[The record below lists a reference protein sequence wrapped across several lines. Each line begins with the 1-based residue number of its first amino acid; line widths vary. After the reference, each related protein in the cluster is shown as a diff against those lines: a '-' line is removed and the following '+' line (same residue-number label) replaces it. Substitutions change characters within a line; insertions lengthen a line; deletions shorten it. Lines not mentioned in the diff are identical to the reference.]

1 MNEEQV
7 ELVINSICSNDLN
20 SIKEFVNANKDQI
33 DSVTTFGTMLQ
44 IASREGKIDIA
55 KYLINSG
62 ADVNIGGGFADS
74 AMIDAVV
81 QGHFDMVKL
90 LLSHGAILDTSTF
103 AANALFTAISGGY
116 PDIAKYLIDQGIDL
130 AAAYHIG
137 KIENCDALEYARQY
151 GQMEIYDYIKERL
164 HKD

>member
-55 KYLINSG
+55 KYLIDRG

-74 AMIDAVV
+74 AMIDAVG

-151 GQMEIYDYIKERL
+151 GQMEIYDYIKESL

>member
-1 MNEEQV
+1 MNKEQV

-44 IASREGKIDIA
+44 IASREGKMDIA
-55 KYLINSG
+55 KYLIDSG

-103 AANALFTAISGGY
+103 ATNALFAAISGGY
-116 PDIAKYLIDQGIDL
+116 LDIAKYLINQGIDL
-130 AAAYHIG
+130 TAAYHIG

-164 HKD
+164 GTK

>member
-1 MNEEQV
+1 MNKEQV

-55 KYLINSG
+55 KYLIDRG

-74 AMIDAVV
+74 AMIDAV
-81 QGHFDMVKL
+81 G
-90 LLSHGAILDTSTF
+90 SRTF
-103 AANALFTAISGGY
+103 
-116 PDIAKYLIDQGIDL
+116 
-130 AAAYHIG
+130 
-137 KIENCDALEYARQY
+137 
-151 GQMEIYDYIKERL
+151 
-164 HKD
+164 

>member
-1 MNEEQV
+1 MNKEQV
-7 ELVINSICSNDLN
+7 ELVINSICSNDLT
-20 SIKEFVNANKDQI
+20 SIKGFINANKEQI

-44 IASREGKIDIA
+44 IASREGKMDIA
-55 KYLINSG
+55 KYLIDSG

-90 LLSHGAILDTSTF
+90 LFSNGAILDTSTF

-130 AAAYHIG
+130 TAAYHIG

-164 HKD
+164 EKK